1 MSIRNH
7 CAGGCVRRVSPDI
20 VHILENSL
28 IELQRMLV
36 QVDVFDGVASKI
48 GSEQERV
55 LVLSSDERIAVSTYQ
70 NSVALACYQC
80 VTTC

>member
-55 LVLSSDERIAVSTYQ
+55 LALSSDERIAVSTYQ
-70 NSVALACYQC
+70 NSVALAR
-80 VTTC
+80 